1 MKKLFFLLVPLLLIP
16 SVSSAQSVDLLWQA
30 DTYTPPFY
38 KGRALWSNQSGIT
51 FVAVPTGLGNPS
63 SLNYR
68 WTRNG
73 TVLGSISGVGRN
85 TMKYSDSIL
94 GRAQN
99 VSVDIVSPTQEVL
112 ASASVSLRPITP
124 SLLIYENNPLYGFM
138 FHNEAT
144 GGYEISDIEVT
155 FSAFPLFFTAAH
167 RGDPMVWYEWRT
179 NTGARENANS
189 AIYRVPEGSSGTAQ
203 ISAQASTSVMV
214 LQEAAKSFSVRFGNN

>member
-16 SVSSAQSVDLLWQA
+16 SISSAQSVDLLWQA

-63 SLNYR
+63 NLNYR

-73 TVLGSISGVGRN
+73 TVLGSISGPGRS
-85 TMKYSDSIL
+85 TMRYSDSIL
-94 GRAQN
+94 GRAQT
-99 VSVDIVSPTQEVL
+99 VSVDVISSTQEIL

-124 SLLIYENNPLYGFM
+124 SILVYENNPLYGYM
-138 FHNEAT
+138 FHKEAS

-155 FSAFPLFFTAAH
+155 FSIFPLFFTASH
-167 RGDPMVWYEWRT
+167 RMDGLVGYEWRA
-179 NTGARENANS
+179 NNGAKENSNS
-189 AIYRVPEGSSGTAQ
+189 ATYRIPEGSSGTAQ
-203 ISAQASTSVMV
+203 ISAKAASSAMV
-214 LQEAAKSFSVRFGNN
+214 LQEAAKSFSVRFGNR